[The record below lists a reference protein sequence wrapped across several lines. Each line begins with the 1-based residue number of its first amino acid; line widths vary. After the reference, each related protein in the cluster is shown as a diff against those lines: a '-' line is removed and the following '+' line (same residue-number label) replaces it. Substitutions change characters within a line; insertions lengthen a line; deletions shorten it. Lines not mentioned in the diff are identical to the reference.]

1 MRSKQLDH
9 PRLYLKII
17 NQKDNDLI
25 VEYKDNIFDAEGL
38 RKHKKCKINLSN
50 YCNILS
56 DDLNKILDKL
66 NKEEFKKINNYIK
79 TQYKILNYHIKKNN
93 YDSVKTVRSSIQLM
107 ESFKMEFSPS
117 EF

>member
-1 MRSKQLDH
+1 MKSKRLDH

-17 NQKDNDLI
+17 DKNNNDI
-25 VEYKDNIFDAEGL
+25 VVEYKDNIFNEKGL

-50 YCNILS
+50 YSNILF
-56 DDLNKILDKL
+56 DDLNNILDKL

-79 TQYKILNYHIKKNN
+79 TQYKILNYHTKNKN
-93 YDSVKTVRSSIQLM
+93 HDSVKTVQNSIHLM
-107 ESFKMEFSPS
+107 ESFKMEFNPS